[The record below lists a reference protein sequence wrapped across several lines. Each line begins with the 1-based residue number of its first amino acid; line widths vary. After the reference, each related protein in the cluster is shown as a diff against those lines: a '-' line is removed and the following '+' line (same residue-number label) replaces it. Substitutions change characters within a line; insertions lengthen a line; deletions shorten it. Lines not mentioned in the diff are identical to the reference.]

1 MSLETDTLPPGW
13 HMARLGAISNI
24 TMGQSPPSEEYN
36 SDGKGLPFLQGKA
49 DFTEFSPSP
58 TKYCTRP
65 LKVARQ
71 GSVLISVR
79 APVGDVNLAD
89 RDYIIGRGLGS
100 ISLREGDNHFLFYL
114 LLYCKERISSLGSGT
129 TFQQINRTTLDN
141 FPIQLPSLPEQRAIA
156 HALRAVQEAKGAR
169 RRELAL
175 ERERKAALMHHLF
188 THGTRGE
195 PTKQTEIG
203 EMPEGWEV
211 VSIGDVATITSGG
224 TPDRTKPE
232 YWDGEIPWVKT
243 GEINYNT
250 ITSTGERITQEG
262 LENSSAK
269 IIPAGTLLMAM
280 YGQGV
285 TRGRVALLG
294 IDAAINQACAAM
306 FLSERVSTAFLF
318 QFLAYAYERIRTLGH
333 GANQRNLN
341 AALIR
346 SIPVALPL
354 LPEQHE
360 IASSLIACDA
370 KIAALERE
378 AALLGELF
386 RAMLEEMMTGRVQA
400 TALMEV

>member
-1 MSLETDTLPPGW
+1 MSLEADALPDGW
-13 HMARLGAISNI
+13 RVAWLGTISDI

-195 PTKQTEIG
+195 PTRQTEIG
-203 EMPEGWEV
+203 EMPESWEV
-211 VSIGDVATITSGG
+211 V
-224 TPDRTKPE
+224 E
-232 YWDGEIPWVKT
+232 
-243 GEINYNT
+243 
-250 ITSTGERITQEG
+250 
-262 LENSSAK
+262 
-269 IIPAGTLLMAM
+269 
-280 YGQGV
+280 
-285 TRGRVALLG
+285 
-294 IDAAINQACAAM
+294 
-306 FLSERVSTAFLF
+306 
-318 QFLAYAYERIRTLGH
+318 
-333 GANQRNLN
+333 
-341 AALIR
+341 
-346 SIPVALPL
+346 
-354 LPEQHE
+354 
-360 IASSLIACDA
+360 
-370 KIAALERE
+370 
-378 AALLGELF
+378 LGEVCQEDLG
-386 RAMLEEMMTGRVQA
+386 LIQTGPYR
-400 TALMEV
+400 